1 MIDLFWNFEKSKSF
15 AIQLDLIFYLFFW
28 ICFLCYRQFETA
40 TICIDSSALYT
51 SRKSIKFNVYCRV
64 SRLGFSHTFF
74 FTKLDVKFER
84 CPAVSF
90 YQFPMQFLE
99 DICVPVFSSA
109 EKRTGVKIWLN
120 HDCLFNY
127 FERCSSVKLCHT
139 LLWTFPLLCSFFRTG

>member
-28 ICFLCYRQFETA
+28 ICFLCYRQLETA
-40 TICIDSSALYT
+40 TIRIDSSALYT
-51 SRKSIKFNVYCRV
+51 SRISIKFNVYCRV
-64 SRLGFSHTFF
+64 SRLGFAHTFLQNF
-74 FTKLDVKFER
+74 MSNLKDP
-84 CPAVSF
+84 PAVSF
-90 YQFPMQFLE
+90 YRFPVQLLE

-120 HDCLFNY
+120 HDGLFNY